1 MSDNEKNV
9 DENGQ
14 DEGSINV
21 FDDNAYMFGDD
32 PSENNL
38 EEQNE
43 INDDNQVNQK
53 EMEINSKEEFDHNEN
68 DEINNMESKDSLRKY
83 LEQQMKQEQIQNNDT
98 NLNINENSTKNKLS
112 TNEEN
117 ISKKIQTS
125 NNNNDINL
133 NINSNLNNKKEN
145 DIQSIQPEQNIEY
158 EGVEE
163 QYQEHEQDQDQENN
177 NNEGEEEEIENGEVE
192 DIEGELENENENE
205 NEGEGEGEEESI
217 PLVTLKFISICQFC
231 KNNFN
236 STIHLPYLLKC
247 GHFFCLKCIKDNFTD
262 EEGIKCPNDGLVALS
277 VKELKLLNNL
287 ITDKSISTQRNE
299 KNNEENY
306 DNMNINGINTNNK
319 IDMKNS
325 CKIHKGQK
333 LTHIITD
340 TKQLV
345 CVYCALDILRKN
357 PKCEVKEIKEKFD
370 ELVLD
375 AEKIINLNQN
385 NIKIIQDSLKDIK
398 KNKETEEKNIN
409 LYFDHIFK
417 YLNSKKGE
425 YLSQIDSL
433 FTDNAKKLKQKL
445 EIFSEQIEQGE
456 SLKALIDN
464 YDTNNNFDEIM
475 ETYIKLDTI
484 KKTEKDNNEIN
495 LQEFKFSHDDETKIM
510 KYINNFGDIKAMSK
524 YIHFQNGK
532 KDIFNLKMPSNAPL
546 PSEEQKKNFFNFNTN
561 PQILGNNINN
571 KNSSRLTNN
580 STENQEIENEINYNN
595 SRISNNNK
603 QKQMNFNSNYNFN
616 FNKINPMSNN
626 STGKRNIKTNFGNN
640 NFFRQIINNSNEVNN
655 GNNNYINMDSNPRE
669 NKNYS
674 FNNLSTNNKN
684 RGHRI
689 ISIQDN
695 NFISNNKGSSG
706 EGRIYNNNNNN
717 MYNMN
722 YPKRI
727 GLDKNNI
734 NNTNKNMNNNKN
746 IRNDFNNNH
755 TQGPLGG
762 AYEYKGFKTFNFK

>member
-1 MSDNEKNV
+1 MSDNEKNEE
-9 DENGQ
+9 ENGQ

-32 PSENNL
+32 PSGNNL

-43 INDDNQVNQK
+43 INDDNNEEQK
-53 EMEINSKEEFDHNEN
+53 DIQNINKEEYDNNDN

-83 LEQQMKQEQIQNNDT
+83 LEQQMKHEQIQNTDN
-98 NLNINENSTKNKLS
+98 NLNINENSIKNKLT

-117 ISKKIQTS
+117 ISQKIQNS
-125 NNNNDINL
+125 KSDKNEIKNM
-133 NINSNLNNKKEN
+133 NINTTNSKEKNTTKEN
-145 DIQSIQPEQNIEY
+145 DDMDIHNNNANQNEEFEGDEQ
-158 EGVEE
+158 E
-163 QYQEHEQDQDQENN
+163 QEQEQENYGP
-177 NNEGEEEEIENGEVE
+177 GEEEEIENGEEE
-192 DIEGELENENENE
+192 DMEGEGE
-205 NEGEGEGEEESI
+205 NEGEEENI

-247 GHFFCLKCIKDNFTD
+247 GHFFCLKCIKENFTD

-287 ITDKSISTQRNE
+287 ITDKTLPSQRGTKDIE
-299 KNNEENY
+299 
-306 DNMNINGINTNNK
+306 DNININGINNDEK
-319 IDMKNS
+319 IDTKNS

-333 LTHIITD
+333 LTHIIID

-345 CVYCALDILRKN
+345 CVYCAFDIVRKN

-370 ELVLD
+370 ELVID
-375 AEKIINLNQN
+375 ADKIINLNQN
-385 NIKIIQDSLKDIK
+385 NIKIIQDTLKDIK

-425 YLSQIDSL
+425 YLSQIDSF

-445 EIFSEQIEQGE
+445 EIFSDQIEQGE

-464 YDTNNNFDEIM
+464 YETNNNFDEIM
-475 ETYIKLDTI
+475 ETYIKLDAI
-484 KKTEKDNNEIN
+484 KKREKDNNEIS
-495 LQEFKFSHDDETKIM
+495 LQEYKFSHDDETKIM
-510 KYINNFGDIKAMSK
+510 KYINNFGDIKTVSK
-524 YIHFQNGK
+524 NIHFQSDK
-532 KDIFNLKMPSNAPL
+532 KDIFNLKVSSNVAPIV
-546 PSEEQKKNFFNFNTN
+546 EDQKKNYFNFNTN
-561 PQILGNNINN
+561 PMLVNNNNNN

-580 STENQEIENEINYNN
+580 SNEKEEMENEINYNN
-595 SRISNNNK
+595 SNISNNNNKK
-603 QKQMNFNSNYNFN
+603 QGSYSNNYNFN

-626 STGKRNIKTNFGNN
+626 STGKRNIKPNFGNN
-640 NFFRQIINNSNEVNN
+640 NNFFRHITNNNNEFNN
-655 GNNNYINMDSNPRE
+655 GNMNYINMDPNCRD

-674 FNNLSTNNKN
+674 FNNLSNNNKN

-695 NFISNNKGSSG
+695 NFMSNKGSSG
-706 EGRIYNNNNNN
+706 DGRILNNNI
-717 MYNMN
+717 YNMN
-722 YPKRI
+722 FQKRI
-727 GLDKNNI
+727 GGDKDNN
-734 NNTNKNMNNNKN
+734 NLNKNMNNNKN
-746 IRNDFNNNH
+746 FRNDFGSH
-755 TQGPLGG
+755 TQGSVST
-762 AYEYKGFKTFNFK
+762 YEYKGFKTFNFK

>member
-1 MSDNEKNV
+1 MSDNEKNEE
-9 DENGQ
+9 ENGQ

-32 PSENNL
+32 PSGNNL

-43 INDDNQVNQK
+43 INDDNNEEQK
-53 EMEINSKEEFDHNEN
+53 DIQNINKEEYDNNDN

-83 LEQQMKQEQIQNNDT
+83 LEQQMKHEQIQNTDN
-98 NLNINENSTKNKLS
+98 NLNINENSIKNKLT

-117 ISKKIQTS
+117 ISQKIQNS
-125 NNNNDINL
+125 KSDKNEIKNM
-133 NINSNLNNKKEN
+133 NINTTNSKEKNTTKEN
-145 DIQSIQPEQNIEY
+145 DDMDI
-158 EGVEE
+158 
-163 QYQEHEQDQDQENN
+163 HNN
-177 NNEGEEEEIENGEVE
+177 NNENQNEEFEGDEQEQEQEQENYGPGEEEEIENGEEE
-192 DIEGELENENENE
+192 DMEGEGE
-205 NEGEGEGEEESI
+205 NEGEEENI

-247 GHFFCLKCIKDNFTD
+247 GHFFCLKCIKENFTD

-287 ITDKSISTQRNE
+287 ITDKTLPSQRGTKDIE
-299 KNNEENY
+299 
-306 DNMNINGINTNNK
+306 DNININGINNDEK
-319 IDMKNS
+319 IDTKNS

-333 LTHIITD
+333 LTHIIID

-345 CVYCALDILRKN
+345 CVYCAFDIVRKN

-370 ELVLD
+370 ELVID
-375 AEKIINLNQN
+375 ADKIINLNQN
-385 NIKIIQDSLKDIK
+385 NIKIIQDTLKDIK

-425 YLSQIDSL
+425 YLSQIDSF

-445 EIFSEQIEQGE
+445 EIFSDQIEQGE

-464 YDTNNNFDEIM
+464 YETNNNFDEIM
-475 ETYIKLDTI
+475 ETYIKLDAI
-484 KKTEKDNNEIN
+484 KKREKDNNEIS
-495 LQEFKFSHDDETKIM
+495 LQEYKFSHDDETKIM
-510 KYINNFGDIKAMSK
+510 KYINNFGDIKTVSK
-524 YIHFQNGK
+524 NIHFQSDK
-532 KDIFNLKMPSNAPL
+532 KDIFNLKVSSNVAPIV
-546 PSEEQKKNFFNFNTN
+546 EDQKKSYFNFNTN
-561 PQILGNNINN
+561 PMLVNNNNNN

-580 STENQEIENEINYNN
+580 SNEKEEMENEINYNN
-595 SRISNNNK
+595 SNISNNNNKK
-603 QKQMNFNSNYNFN
+603 QGSYSNNYNFN

-626 STGKRNIKTNFGNN
+626 STGKRNIKPNFGNN
-640 NFFRQIINNSNEVNN
+640 NNFFRHITNNNNEFNN
-655 GNNNYINMDSNPRE
+655 GNMNYINMDPNVRD

-674 FNNLSTNNKN
+674 FNNLSNNNKN

-695 NFISNNKGSSG
+695 NFMSNKGSSG
-706 EGRIYNNNNNN
+706 DGRILNNNI
-717 MYNMN
+717 YNMN
-722 YPKRI
+722 FQKRI
-727 GLDKNNI
+727 GGDKDNN
-734 NNTNKNMNNNKN
+734 NLNKNMNNNKN
-746 IRNDFNNNH
+746 FRNDFGSH
-755 TQGPLGG
+755 TQGSVST
-762 AYEYKGFKTFNFK
+762 YEYKGFKTFNFK

>member
-1 MSDNEKNV
+1 MSDNEKNEE
-9 DENGQ
+9 ENGQ

-32 PSENNL
+32 PSGNNL

-43 INDDNQVNQK
+43 INDDNNEEQK
-53 EMEINSKEEFDHNEN
+53 DIQNINKEEYDNNDN

-83 LEQQMKQEQIQNNDT
+83 LEQQMKHEQIQNTDN
-98 NLNINENSTKNKLS
+98 NLNINENSIKNKLT

-117 ISKKIQTS
+117 ISQKIQNS
-125 NNNNDINL
+125 KSDKNEIKNM
-133 NINSNLNNKKEN
+133 NINTTNSKEKNTTKEN
-145 DIQSIQPEQNIEY
+145 DDMDIHNNNANQNEEFEGDEQ
-158 EGVEE
+158 E
-163 QYQEHEQDQDQENN
+163 QEQEQENYGP
-177 NNEGEEEEIENGEVE
+177 GEEEEIENGEEE
-192 DIEGELENENENE
+192 DMEGEGE
-205 NEGEGEGEEESI
+205 NEGEEENI

-247 GHFFCLKCIKDNFTD
+247 GHFFCLKCIKENFTD

-287 ITDKSISTQRNE
+287 ITDKTLPSQRGTKDIE
-299 KNNEENY
+299 
-306 DNMNINGINTNNK
+306 DNININGINNDEK
-319 IDMKNS
+319 IDTKNS

-333 LTHIITD
+333 LTHIIID

-345 CVYCALDILRKN
+345 CVYCAFDIVRKN

-370 ELVLD
+370 ELVID
-375 AEKIINLNQN
+375 ADKIINLNQN
-385 NIKIIQDSLKDIK
+385 NIKIIQDTLKDIK

-425 YLSQIDSL
+425 YLSQIDSF

-445 EIFSEQIEQGE
+445 EIFSDQIEQGE

-464 YDTNNNFDEIM
+464 YETNNNFDEIM
-475 ETYIKLDTI
+475 ETYIKLDAI
-484 KKTEKDNNEIN
+484 KKREKDNNEIS
-495 LQEFKFSHDDETKIM
+495 LQEYKFSHDDETKIM
-510 KYINNFGDIKAMSK
+510 KYINNFGDIKTVSK
-524 YIHFQNGK
+524 NIHFQSDK
-532 KDIFNLKMPSNAPL
+532 KDIFNLKVSSNVAPIV
-546 PSEEQKKNFFNFNTN
+546 EDQKKSYFNFNTN
-561 PQILGNNINN
+561 PMLVNNNNNN

-580 STENQEIENEINYNN
+580 SNEKEEMENEINYNN
-595 SRISNNNK
+595 SNISNNNNKK
-603 QKQMNFNSNYNFN
+603 QGSYSNNYNFN

-626 STGKRNIKTNFGNN
+626 STGKRNIKPNFGNN
-640 NFFRQIINNSNEVNN
+640 NNFFRHITNNNNEFNN
-655 GNNNYINMDSNPRE
+655 GNMNYINMDPNVRD

-674 FNNLSTNNKN
+674 FNNLSNNNKN

-695 NFISNNKGSSG
+695 NFMSNKGSSG
-706 EGRIYNNNNNN
+706 DGRILNNNI
-717 MYNMN
+717 YNIN
-722 YPKRI
+722 FQKRI
-727 GLDKNNI
+727 GGDKDNN
-734 NNTNKNMNNNKN
+734 NLNKNMNNNKN
-746 IRNDFNNNH
+746 FRNDFGSH
-755 TQGPLGG
+755 TQGSVST
-762 AYEYKGFKTFNFK
+762 YEYKGFKTFNFK